1 MHFGHS
7 REYTVDF
14 LASQMPAARRV
25 HSLSVT
31 DPASQ
36 VASTADSHRTVLV
49 APTYNHAAA
58 LASFLPSLD
67 VCALPCIAIDDG
79 STDQTSIVLA
89 AWCDQQPSRRW
100 LLTHDHNRGKAAA
113 LHAAFDL
120 ARQKNFTHALTIDT
134 DGQHDARD
142 IAGLLAASRHEP
154 HLLIIGARDVRTRGY
169 PLRSRVGRAI
179 SNALVWLA
187 SGQRVQD
194 SQSGM
199 RVYPLDTL
207 ARATP
212 RRGWAP
218 RYGFET
224 EVLTRL
230 GLQGVGCRETPIRC
244 IYQPRDTARSHFR
257 VFADSWRAMMMHA
270 RLLAAAHTW
279 RSPAQQHG
287 DALLGTIPR
296 RLLWWFAPMRI
307 VRMARG
313 DERDRRAFAA
323 SVAWGAFMAIAPLY
337 GVKTVVCLWL
347 SRRFGLHPLVV
358 IAVSSITSPPIGF
371 VVIAASIMLGHML
384 LEGTGPDAEHWS
396 TLLTTIRSDIGSL
409 PARLH
414 GLFVEWLVGG
424 FIAAIIVG
432 LLTYVISRVVLR
444 GSRKPA
450 LTNPAPPHPPA

>member
-1 MHFGHS
+1 M
-7 REYTVDF
+7 T
-14 LASQMPAARRV
+14 A
-25 HSLSVT
+25 
-31 DPASQ
+31 PASQ

-49 APTYNHAAA
+49 APSYNHAPA
-58 LASFLPSLD
+58 LAAFLPSLD
-67 VCALPCIAIDDG
+67 ACDLPCIAIDDG
-79 STDQTSIVLA
+79 STDQTSAVLA
-89 AWCDQQPSRRW
+89 AWRDQQPSRRW
-100 LLTHDHNRGKAAA
+100 LITHDRNRGKAAA
-113 LHAAFDL
+113 LLAAFEL
-120 ARQKNFTHALTIDT
+120 ACEKGFKYALTIDT

-154 HLLIIGARDVRTRGY
+154 HLLIIGARSVRTRGY

-207 ARATP
+207 ACVTP
-212 RRGWAP
+212 PRGWAP

-244 IYQPRDTARSHFR
+244 IYQSRDTARSHFR
-257 VFADSWRAMMMHA
+257 VFADSWRAITMHA
-270 RLLAAAHTW
+270 RLLAAAHAW
-279 RSPAQQHG
+279 GHPAHQHG
-287 DALLGTIPR
+287 DTLLGTIPR

-313 DERDRRAFAA
+313 DERERRAFAA

-347 SRRFGLHPLVV
+347 SRRFALHPLVV
-358 IAVSSITSPPIGF
+358 IAVSSISSPPMGF
-371 VVIAASIMLGHML
+371 VIVAASIMLGHML
-384 LEGTGPDAEHWS
+384 LERTGPDAEHWS

-409 PARLH
+409 PTRVQ

-432 LLTYVISRVVLR
+432 LLTYVISRVALR
-444 GSRKPA
+444 SSRRQA
-450 LTNPAPPHPPA
+450 LTSATPPCPPT